1 MKISLGQKSKAG
13 HLGIKNLITGES
25 RNNQRYPFIIGASN
39 NSDWRLGESSSPW
52 SSGMVSITKEK
63 QDVIITPTAPSSDNN
78 SGIHSLLLN
87 GEPFLEAIA
96 LPQDLPITLK
106 IDSHLFALCLGQHP
120 QRWADEIDIGQWNVF
135 NGKNNQVIGTV
146 GIDQIGELIAM
157 SGQNFNE
164 CAIAVQGLN
173 ATALWVAA
181 LPDIIGVPVYETEE
195 PETSHHQQ
203 DPITPIEAESEPEL
217 IPTAQGEYH
226 CPICWQH
233 FDGRHILNIAS
244 HPSLRGDELL
254 GASEMR
260 RFSPNQFDDEGNAL
274 DDFDIIA
281 PDIAC
286 PHCHHRL
293 PLGFVE
299 MPQNIF
305 SIVGAPSSGKSYYL
319 SILIQE
325 LKRSLFER
333 FDLTFSDQDPEYN
346 IELNASINRLFS
358 ASTPEQGRI
367 VKTQLTGGV
376 YRRVKRDGQDV
387 DLPKPYIYNASGNDI
402 EGGEKC
408 IIFYDNAGEHFLPQN
423 STSEDF
429 HILHVARAKAI
440 FFIFDP
446 ISNIQFKRSLKGVES
461 AQLNL
466 EQYEPDNQDV
476 ILAQMNVKIK
486 KALGHPFASKL
497 DFPLSIIVGKSDVW
511 QHIMEDWDEISNP
524 MIDGR
529 LDQAILERNSKL
541 TRNFLA
547 KLCPAVVAG
556 AEKLSSNVRFFPVSA
571 FGHKP
576 ATYIDSNTG
585 VEMIAPDPQSINPQ
599 MLEIPTVWAL
609 SQIAPELIPS
619 V

>member
-1 MKISLGQKSKAG
+1 MKITLGQSKG
-13 HLGIKNLITGES
+13 VNLGIKDLISGES
-25 RNNQRYPFIIGASN
+25 RAVKKFPFIIGASN
-39 NSDWRLGESSSPW
+39 NSDWRLGLSSTPW
-52 SSGMVSITKEK
+52 TSGIASITKNGSSLT
-63 QDVIITPTAPSSDNN
+63 ISPTPPT
-78 SGIHSLLLN
+78 SGLNASYHSLLLD
-87 GEPFLEAIA
+87 GEPFLEAAEI
-96 LPQDLPITLK
+96 LRDTPITLK
-106 IDSHLFALCLGQHP
+106 IDGHLFALYFGQ
-120 QRWADEIDIGQWNVF
+120 QSEDWANKINIGQWTVF
-135 NGKNNQVIGTV
+135 NGKSNQVLGTV
-146 GIDQIGELIAM
+146 GIDQVGELIAN
-157 SGQNFNE
+157 SNHKFEE

-181 LPDIIGVPVYETEE
+181 LPDIIGIPVYETEE
-195 PETSHHQQ
+195 PETNHTQQ
-203 DPITPIEAESEPEL
+203 APTPTTEVELEPEP
-217 IPTAQGEYH
+217 IPTGQGEYH

-233 FDGRHILNIAS
+233 FDGRHILYIAS

-254 GASEMR
+254 GADKMR
-260 RFSPNQFDDEGNAL
+260 RFSPTKFDDGGNAL
-274 DDFDIIA
+274 DDFDLIA
-281 PDIAC
+281 PDMAC

-319 SILIQE
+319 SILIQQ
-325 LKRSLFER
+325 LKRTLFEK

-346 IELNASINRLFS
+346 VELNEAINRLFS
-358 ASTPEQGRI
+358 ANTPEQGRI

-387 DLPKPYIYNASGNDI
+387 DLPKPYIYNASSNNRENSD
-402 EGGEKC
+402 KC
-408 IIFYDNAGEHFLPQN
+408 IVFYDNAGEHFLPQN

-446 ISNIQFKRSLKGVES
+446 ISNIEFKRKLRGVES
-461 AQLNL
+461 AQLEL

-486 KALGHPFASKL
+486 KALGQPFAGKL
-497 DFPLSIIVGKSDVW
+497 DLPLSIIVGKSDVW
-511 QHIMEDWDEISNP
+511 QHIMEDWDKISNP
-524 MIDGR
+524 MIEMR
-529 LDQAILERNSKL
+529 LDTEILDYNSTL

-576 ATYIDSNTG
+576 ETFIDSNTG
-585 VEMIAPDPQSINPQ
+585 DEQIAPDPQSINPQ
-599 MLEIPTVWAL
+599 MLEIPTIWAL

-619 V
+619 A

>member
-1 MKISLGQKSKAG
+1 MKISLGQKSKAV

-39 NSDWRLGESSSPW
+39 NSDWRLGESSNPW
-52 SSGMVSITKEK
+52 SSGMVSITKEGSEL
-63 QDVIITPTAPSSDNN
+63 VITPAAASSANN
-78 SGIHSLLLN
+78 TRFHSLLLN
-87 GEPFLEAIA
+87 GEPFLEPVA
-96 LPQDLPITLK
+96 LPRDSPITIK
-106 IDSHLFALCLGQHP
+106 IDTHLFALFLGQNP
-120 QRWADEIDIGQWNVF
+120 KGWVDQINIEQWTVF
-135 NGKNNQVIGTV
+135 NGRSNQVLGTV
-146 GIDQIGELIAM
+146 GFDQIGELIAT
-157 SGQNFNE
+157 SGHDFNE

-181 LPDIIGVPVYETEE
+181 LPDIIGVPVYETQE
-195 PETSHHQQ
+195 PETDHAQQ
-203 DPITPIEAESEPEL
+203 ALAPAIEAEPEPEL
-217 IPTAQGEYH
+217 IPTGQGEYH

-254 GASEMR
+254 GASQMR
-260 RFSPNQFDDEGNAL
+260 RFSPNRFDDEGNAL
-274 DDFDIIA
+274 DEFDLIA
-281 PDIAC
+281 PDMAC

-319 SILIQE
+319 SILIQQ
-325 LKRSLFER
+325 LKRTLFEK

-358 ASTPEQGRI
+358 ANTPEQGRI

-387 DLPKPYIYNASGNDI
+387 DLPKPYIYNASSNKQESSD
-402 EGGEKC
+402 KC
-408 IIFYDNAGEHFLPQN
+408 IVFYDNAGEHFLPQN

-446 ISNIQFKRSLKGVES
+446 ISNIEFKRKLRGVES
-461 AQLNL
+461 VQLEL

-486 KALGHPFASKL
+486 KALGRPFASKL

-524 MIDGR
+524 MIEGR
-529 LDQAILERNSKL
+529 LDQTILDHGSKL

-576 ATYIDSNTG
+576 GTYIDSNTG
-585 VEMIAPDPQSINPQ
+585 DEQIAPDPQSINPQ

-609 SQIAPELIPS
+609 SQIAPELVPLA
-619 V
+619 